1 MEWLYVTFPA
11 SGVQTWLWLPPA
23 VACVV
28 SIFTSMVGI
37 SGAFL
42 LLPFQMSVLHF
53 TSPAV
58 SATNLVFN
66 LIAAPSGVYR
76 YLKEGR
82 MAWPLAG
89 IIVVGTLPGIAI
101 GYFVRVWLLPDP
113 RAFKLFAGAVLL
125 YIGYRLLSAFAP
137 WGKGMTSA
145 RSGVPRSQGQTY
157 PRRPPSVGPAA
168 VGASDLVI
176 RMLHVSLAKVE
187 FAFRGEVFSFSVPG
201 LFVLALVVGVVGGI
215 YGIGGGALIAPFC
228 VALFH
233 LPVHIVAGAT
243 LAGTLATSVFGVAFY
258 SLAPAPAGMATAPDW
273 ALGMVFGLGGFAG
286 MYLGARFQKYV
297 GQGVLRLFL
306 SGLLLYLALQYIA
319 QAVGH

>member
-1 MEWLYVTFPA
+1 MEWLYVTFPV
-11 SGVQTWLWLPPA
+11 SGVQTWLWLPLV
-23 VACVV
+23 VAFVV
-28 SIFTSMVGI
+28 SFFTSMVGV

-66 LIAAPSGVYR
+66 LIATPSGVYR

-82 MAWPLAG
+82 MVWPLAG

-113 RAFKLFAGAVLL
+113 RAFKLFVGAVLL
-125 YIGYRLLSAFAP
+125 YIGYRLLSAFTP
-137 WGKGMTSA
+137 WGKGVASA
-145 RSGVPRSQGQTY
+145 RSEAPASQGRT
-157 PRRPPSVGPAA
+157 RPTRPSVPPAA
-168 VGASDLVI
+168 VGSPHTVI
-176 RMLHVSLAKVE
+176 RILHVSRTKVE
-187 FAFRGEVFSFSVPG
+187 FAFRGDVFSFSVPG
-201 LFVLALVVGVVGGI
+201 MFVLALVVGVVGGV

-228 VALFH
+228 VAMFN
-233 LPVHIVAGAT
+233 LPVHTVAGAT

-273 ALGMVFGLGGFAG
+273 ALGMVFGLGGVAG

-306 SGLLLYLALQYIA
+306 SGLLVYLALQYIA
-319 QAVGH
+319 QAIIH